1 MAKSKKAKIT
11 KENKDIKGIIL
22 IAVGVLMLFSLIS
35 IFFQDSSPGIIG
47 KFIRN
52 VLFTFLGVGAY
63 ILPFVLFFIG
73 KCFIVKKGKIEF
85 NTRFYSIVTTIIN
98 TLVLIQMVKLNK
110 FASENILDTFS
121 NFYNSNTIIHGGFLS
136 YILIAPVKFLIGNVG
151 VYVICICVYIIN
163 AIILFDLSIGDVF
176 INFKGNV
183 KSKKKNIKN
192 KLQKPEKIKIV
203 DDTEQ
208 PIESDNELEKD
219 VNRLKLMNFLKSTDG
234 EKTANEP
241 LVKQSISVDILDSND
256 DIVNSTNKKI
266 VSKDTGEQSFENE
279 IEKNISMAKENEFNI
294 QYRIPPI
301 DLLKENDALK
311 NKRGDKKELLNNA
324 TKLQNTL
331 SSFGVSASV
340 TQVTKG
346 PSVTRF
352 EIQPETGV
360 KVSKIVNLSD
370 DIALNL
376 AAPGIRMEAPIPGKA
391 AIGIEVPN
399 ENLTPVFLREIIE
412 SEEYIKSTKNI
423 SFALGK
429 DIGGNS
435 VVADLSKM
443 PHLLVAGATGS
454 GKSVCINTLIV
465 SLLYKYS
472 PKEVNL
478 LLIDPKVVELSIYNG
493 IPHLLIPVVTDP
505 KKAAGALNWAVTEM
519 TRRYNLFA
527 ENGVRNIEG
536 YNKLKEGQEDE
547 KLSYQV
553 IIIDELA
560 DLMMVCPKDVE
571 DYIARLAQMA
581 RAAGMHLVIATQ
593 RPSVDVITGMIKA
606 NIPSRISFAVSS
618 QIDSRTILDS
628 SGAEK
633 LLGKG
638 DMLFYPVGA
647 PKPVRIQ
654 GAFISEKEVE
664 NIVEFIKSQSEEVKY
679 DEDIIE
685 QIHANAEGGTAVNN
699 DEEVD
704 PILKE
709 AINFVVESGYA
720 STSMLQRKFKI
731 GYNRAARI
739 IDSMEERNIISG
751 RNGSKPRDVLITL
764 ADLEHI

>member
-1 MAKSKKAKIT
+1 MARSKKT
-11 KENKDIKGIIL
+11 TSNKEIKGIIL
-22 IAVGVLMLFSLIS
+22 ITVGILILLSLCS
-35 IFFQDSSPGIIG
+35 IFFENSSPGIIG

-52 VLFTFLGVGAY
+52 ILFSFFGLGSY
-63 ILPFVLFFIG
+63 MLPFILIFIG
-73 KCFIVKKGKIEF
+73 NCYIIKKGKIQF
-85 NTRFYSIVTTIIN
+85 NEKFYAGLTAIIN
-98 TLVLIQMVKLNK
+98 TMLIIQMVYY
-110 FASENILDTFS
+110 NIFYDKSLINVFL
-121 NFYNSNTIIHGGFLS
+121 NFYNSKSIVHGGFCAYLIDWPLKILLGKTGS
-136 YILIAPVKFLIGNVG
+136 YIVF
-151 VYVICICVYIIN
+151 CCVYIISFM
-163 AIILFDLSIGDVF
+163 ILFAFSLEDIFIRFKNNITYKRKVF
-176 INFKGNV
+176 KEN
-183 KSKKKNIKN
+183 KN
-192 KLQKPEKIKIV
+192 KKTKESIKIIDDTIDIIEKQEPSIAMDSMSINKIKV
-203 DDTEQ
+203 MD
-208 PIESDNELEKD
+208 
-219 VNRLKLMNFLKSTDG
+219 FLKSSNSG
-234 EKTANEP
+234 EEYYDEEKNE
-241 LVKQSISVDILDSND
+241 SSY
-256 DIVNSTNKKI
+256 
-266 VSKDTGEQSFENE
+266 
-279 IEKNISMAKENEFNI
+279 IEKEDSPKNEEDISSEIQKNYSIKNTNIDYKL
-294 QYRIPPI
+294 PPLE
-301 DLLKENDALK
+301 LLKENKSLK
-311 NKRGDKKELLNNA
+311 NKRGDNKELLTNA
-324 TKLQNTL
+324 SKLQDTL
-331 SSFGVSASV
+331 SSFGVNAKV
-340 TQVTKG
+340 VQVTKG

-376 AAPGIRMEAPIPGKA
+376 AAPGIRIEAPIPGKA

-399 ENLTPVFLREIIE
+399 ENLSPVFLREIIE
-412 SEEYIKSTKNI
+412 SKEYINSNKSI

-478 LLIDPKVVELSIYNG
+478 LLVDPKVVELSVYNG
-493 IPHLLIPVVTDP
+493 IPHLLIPVVTEP
-505 KKAAGALNWAVTEM
+505 KKAAGALNWAVNEM

-536 YNKLKEGQEDE
+536 YNELVTDSKEIE
-547 KLSYQV
+547 KLSYIV

-606 NIPSRISFAVSS
+606 NIPSRISFSVSS

-638 DMLFYPVGA
+638 DMLFYPVGES
-647 PKPVRIQ
+647 KPVRIQ

-664 NIVEFIKSQSEEVKY
+664 DIVEFIKDQSEEVKY

-685 QIHANAEGGTAVNN
+685 QIHSAAEGNSIEN
-699 DEEVD
+699 PEEEVD
-704 PILKE
+704 ELLND

-739 IDSMEERNIISG
+739 IDSMEERNVISQK
-751 RNGSKPRDVLITL
+751 NGSKPREVLISNNEL
-764 ADLEHI
+764 NS

>member
-1 MAKSKKAKIT
+1 MARSKKT
-11 KENKDIKGIIL
+11 TSNKEIKGIIL
-22 IAVGVLMLFSLIS
+22 ITVGILILLSLCS
-35 IFFQDSSPGIIG
+35 IFFENSSPGIIG

-52 VLFTFLGVGAY
+52 ILFSFFGLGSY
-63 ILPFVLFFIG
+63 MLPFILIFIG
-73 KCFIVKKGKIEF
+73 NCYIIKKGKIQF
-85 NTRFYSIVTTIIN
+85 NEKFYAGLTAIIN
-98 TLVLIQMVKLNK
+98 TMLIIQMVYY
-110 FASENILDTFS
+110 NIFYDKSLINVFL
-121 NFYNSNTIIHGGFLS
+121 NFYNSKSIVHGGFCAYLIDWPLKILLGKTGS
-136 YILIAPVKFLIGNVG
+136 YIVF
-151 VYVICICVYIIN
+151 CCVYIISFM
-163 AIILFDLSIGDVF
+163 ILFAFSLEDIFIRFKNNITYKRKVF
-176 INFKGNV
+176 KEN
-183 KSKKKNIKN
+183 KN
-192 KLQKPEKIKIV
+192 KKTKESIKIIDDTIDIIEKQEPSIAMDSMSINKIKV
-203 DDTEQ
+203 MD
-208 PIESDNELEKD
+208 
-219 VNRLKLMNFLKSTDG
+219 FLKSSNSG
-234 EKTANEP
+234 EEYYDEEKNE
-241 LVKQSISVDILDSND
+241 SSY
-256 DIVNSTNKKI
+256 
-266 VSKDTGEQSFENE
+266 
-279 IEKNISMAKENEFNI
+279 IEKEDSPKNEEDISSEIQKNYSIKNTNIDYKL
-294 QYRIPPI
+294 PPLE
-301 DLLKENDALK
+301 LLKENKSLK
-311 NKRGDKKELLNNA
+311 NKRGDNKELLTNA
-324 TKLQNTL
+324 SKLQDTL
-331 SSFGVSASV
+331 SSFGVNAKV
-340 TQVTKG
+340 VQVTKG

-376 AAPGIRMEAPIPGKA
+376 AAPGIRIEAPIPGKA

-399 ENLTPVFLREIIE
+399 ENLSPVFLREIIE
-412 SEEYIKSTKNI
+412 SKEYINSNKSI

-478 LLIDPKVVELSIYNG
+478 LLVDPKVVELSVYNG
-493 IPHLLIPVVTDP
+493 IPHLLIPVVTEP
-505 KKAAGALNWAVTEM
+505 KKAAGALNWAVNEM

-536 YNKLKEGQEDE
+536 YNELVADSKEIE
-547 KLSYQV
+547 KLSYIV

-638 DMLFYPVGA
+638 DMLFYPVGES
-647 PKPVRIQ
+647 KPVRIQ

-664 NIVEFIKSQSEEVKY
+664 DIVEFIKDQSEEVKY

-685 QIHANAEGGTAVNN
+685 QIHSAAEGNSIEN
-699 DEEVD
+699 PEEEVD
-704 PILKE
+704 ELLND

-739 IDSMEERNIISG
+739 IDSMEERNVISQK
-751 RNGSKPRDVLITL
+751 NGSKPREVLISNNEL
-764 ADLEHI
+764 NS

>member
-1 MAKSKKAKIT
+1 MARSKKT
-11 KENKDIKGIIL
+11 TSNTEIKGIIL
-22 IAVGVLMLFSLIS
+22 ITIGILILLSLCS
-35 IFFQDSSPGIIG
+35 IFFQNSSPGIIG

-52 VLFTFLGVGAY
+52 LLFCFFGLGSY
-63 ILPFVLFFIG
+63 ILPFILIFIG
-73 KCFIVKKGKIEF
+73 NCYIIKKGKIQF
-85 NTRFYSIVTTIIN
+85 NEKFYFSLVVIIN
-98 TLVLIQMVKLNK
+98 TMLIIQMGNYNTFYDK
-110 FASENILDTFS
+110 NIITVFL
-121 NFYNSNTIIHGGFLS
+121 NFYSSKSIVHGGLCAHLIAWPLKILLGKTGSYIVFSCIYIISFMMLFEFSIEDIFIKFKSNITYKRKVFKENKNKKSKDSIKIIDDTINIIEKEEPSIAMDINKIKVMDFLKNSNSSEEYYDEEKSDEEKNKNL
-136 YILIAPVKFLIGNVG
+136 YIEEN
-151 VYVICICVYIIN
+151 
-163 AIILFDLSIGDVF
+163 SE
-176 INFKGNV
+176 
-183 KSKKKNIKN
+183 KKEEDISSEIQKNYSIKN
-192 KLQKPEKIKIV
+192 TNIDYKLPPLELLRENKILKNNKSDKKDLLTNASKLQ
-203 DDTEQ
+203 D
-208 PIESDNELEKD
+208 
-219 VNRLKLMNFLKSTDG
+219 
-234 EKTANEP
+234 
-241 LVKQSISVDILDSND
+241 
-256 DIVNSTNKKI
+256 
-266 VSKDTGEQSFENE
+266 
-279 IEKNISMAKENEFNI
+279 
-294 QYRIPPI
+294 
-301 DLLKENDALK
+301 
-311 NKRGDKKELLNNA
+311 
-324 TKLQNTL
+324 TL
-331 SSFGVSASV
+331 SSFGVNAKV
-340 TQVTKG
+340 VQVTKG

-399 ENLTPVFLREIIE
+399 ESLSPVFLREIIE
-412 SEEYIKSTKNI
+412 SKEYINSNKSI

-478 LLIDPKVVELSIYNG
+478 LLVDPKVVELSVYNG
-493 IPHLLIPVVTDP
+493 IPHLLIPVVTEP
-505 KKAAGALNWAVTEM
+505 KKAAGALNWAVNEM

-536 YNKLKEGQEDE
+536 YNELVANSKEID
-547 KLSYQV
+547 KLSYIV

-638 DMLFYPVGA
+638 DMLFYPVGES
-647 PKPVRIQ
+647 KPLRIQ

-664 NIVEFIKSQSEEVKY
+664 DIVEFIKDQSEDVIY

-685 QIHANAEGGTAVNN
+685 QIHSAAEGNSIEN
-699 DEEVD
+699 LEEESDE
-704 PILKE
+704 LLNE

-739 IDSMEERNIISG
+739 IDSMEERNIISEK
-751 RNGSKPRDVLITL
+751 NGSKPREVLISHSEL
-764 ADLEHI
+764 NS